1 MATQIL
7 EQTRHGMAK
16 GAPSED
22 HVARGAR
29 TNPSMRPQTPRTG
42 RQTRRRPNLLADLPD
57 DLVVRVLEGLSATNL
72 CYACM
77 SCRRLHQLEAQNQE
91 VLWCALA
98 TDRWALEDLQRWP
111 PLGGNDP
118 LSWAQHRR
126 DHPNFTQPWVPRSA
140 TDRAGWKHR
149 FAYLRAKKSGTT
161 RDAMSRCLEAEF
173 EFEFVL
179 RSGKRRA
186 STACKL
192 FVFRRVIVVVAL
204 QEDYWAKGGL
214 AKGAVPASLELHVR
228 NRADGRRARLFEVP
242 MPTQEQLRTE
252 RQADRETRGLSQELG
267 IGNHLEAQCQTHML
281 PWWSDGPLDMTLTM
295 ARDTARE
302 SPTRA
307 HPHGSRWEQ
316 FSLGWEKDK
325 TIADLFV
332 ALHSG
337 VIFGQPPPPPP
348 PCQFDLR

>member
-1 MATQIL
+1 M
-7 EQTRHGMAK
+7 
-16 GAPSED
+16 
-22 HVARGAR
+22 R
-29 TNPSMRPQTPRTG
+29 TPPQTPRTE

-57 DLVVRVLEGLSATNL
+57 DLAVRVLEGLSATNL

-77 SCRRLHQLEAQNQE
+77 SCTRLQQLEAQHQE
-91 VLWCALA
+91 RLWCALA
-98 TDRWALEDLQRWP
+98 TERWALEHLRWP
-111 PLGGNDP
+111 HPAGSEP
-118 LSWAQHRR
+118 LSWAQLG
-126 DHPNFTQPWVPRSA
+126 DFTHPWVPRSA

-149 FAYLRAKKSGTT
+149 FAYLRASKSGTT
-161 RDAMSRCLEAEF
+161 RDAMSRCLETDF

-179 RSGKRRA
+179 RSGQGRA
-186 STACKL
+186 STPCKL

-214 AKGAVPASLELHVR
+214 AKGAVPTSLELHVR
-228 NRADGRRARLFEVP
+228 SRADGRRARLFEVP
-242 MPTQEQLRTE
+242 MPTQEQLQAE
-252 RQADRETRGLSQELG
+252 RQAEIEMQADMLPWSC
-267 IGNHLEAQCQTHML
+267 IGNNLEAQCQTNML
-281 PWWSDGPLDMTLTM
+281 PWWADGPLDVTLTM

-337 VIFGQPPPPPP
+337 VIFGQPSPPLPWPPPPP
-348 PCQFDLR
+348 ASVMQFEDNQFPI